1 MTKKTKK
8 AATVREGVCVIYRG
22 QKLDLRK
29 LMFAM
34 HCVQNGVSPWDGS
47 PLTSKKGGAS

>member
-34 HCVQNGVSPWDGS
+34 HCKRNGI
-47 PLTSKKGGAS
+47 PLPSKKEVHHD